1 MRNEMDRETLLK
13 LGEAEDK
20 CRSISVGGMMF
31 DDSASIDPAIIA
43 AAERIKRRAYEESN
57 EGYDEWCRD
66 CERIGHLGAELI
78 LQQQSG
84 KPIPVVMSERLPAR
98 MIEDDEPA
106 DILSQPPTPQALVEV
121 LGWDGHLGHC
131 IRSPKQPHPHYGAEI
146 VYLPKCP
153 AGKDAEWR
161 IQRTDIFGPDIYF
174 PTPSTLRDVVDLCRV
189 LGIPCEV
196 KRAESMP
203 MPEPPK
209 GE

>member
-1 MRNEMDRETLLK
+1 MLSAKYARK
-13 LGEAEDK
+13 VAEFMEQYGDATP
-20 CRSISVGGMMF
+20 ISVGGMMF

-57 EGYDEWCRD
+57 DEYEEWCRD

-84 KPIPVVMSERLPAR
+84 KPIPVVMPERLPAR

-121 LGWDGHLGHC
+121 LGWRRYDIGHRGPAMSEYATRGHGL
-131 IRSPKQPHPHYGAEI
+131 IAWLDEWNIQHKFYGGWSIDA
-146 VYLPKCP
+146 P
-153 AGKDAEWR
+153 A
-161 IQRTDIFGPDIYF
+161 
-174 PTPSTLRDVVDLCRV
+174 TLRDVVDLCRL

-196 KRAESMP
+196 KR
-203 MPEPPK
+203 
-209 GE
+209 